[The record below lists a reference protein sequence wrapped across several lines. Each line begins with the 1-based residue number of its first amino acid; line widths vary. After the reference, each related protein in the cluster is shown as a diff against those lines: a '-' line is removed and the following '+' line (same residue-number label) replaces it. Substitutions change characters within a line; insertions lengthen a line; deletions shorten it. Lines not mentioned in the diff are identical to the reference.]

1 MTGNEMERDDTRL
14 ADFFAAARRDAP
26 APSDALMA
34 RILADAEAAMP
45 RGAEAPV
52 RSGPG
57 RSGPEPR
64 RGGLLGWLGGVGGW
78 GGVGG
83 LATATLAG
91 LWFGYAG
98 LTDPT
103 SLAASVSAA
112 LTGGATVAGTT
123 ELLPGG
129 EPVALVAG
137 WEG

>member
-1 MTGNEMERDDTRL
+1 MERDDTTL
-14 ADFFAAARRDAP
+14 ADFFAAARHAAP
-26 APSDALMA
+26 APSDALIA

-45 RGAEAPV
+45 RGAEGPV
-52 RSGPG
+52 RPGPA
-57 RSGPEPR
+57 PR
-64 RGGLLGWLGGVGGW
+64 RGGLLSWLGAFGGW

-98 LTDPT
+98 LSDPS

-112 LTGGATVAGTT
+112 LTGGGTAAET
-123 ELLPGG
+123 TDLLPGG
-129 EPVALVAG
+129 ETVALVAG

>member
-1 MTGNEMERDDTRL
+1 MTGSEMERDDTRL
-14 ADFFAAARRDAP
+14 ADFFAAARSAAP

-52 RSGPG
+52 RSGP
-57 RSGPEPR
+57 EPR
-64 RGGLLGWLGGVGGW
+64 RWGGGGGLLDWFGAFGGW

-98 LTDPT
+98 LTDPA
-103 SLAASVSAA
+103 SLAASVSAV
-112 LTGGATVAGTT
+112 LTGGGTAAETT

-129 EPVALVAG
+129 ETVVLVAG

>member
-1 MTGNEMERDDTRL
+1 MTGSEMERDDTTL
-14 ADFFAAARRDAP
+14 ADFFAAARDAAP
-26 APSDALMA
+26 APSDALIA

-45 RGAEAPV
+45 RRAE
-52 RSGPG
+52 GPA
-57 RSGPEPR
+57 RPGPEPR
-64 RGGLLGWLGGVGGW
+64 RGVLAWLGAFGGW

-98 LTDPT
+98 LGDPV

-112 LTGGATVAGTT
+112 LTGGGEAAETT
-123 ELLPGG
+123 DLLPGG
-129 EPVALVAG
+129 ETVALVAG